1 MHGEEGDNLVRCNL
15 YKSFLE
21 NGKCIKLLFS
31 LLFFNLTTTQT
42 HWILLAREDK
52 LDRMEEDT
60 QNIHIDATLGSVQD
74 GHAVDPRELGNGACH
89 SHASVMPTG
98 ELEKAEK
105 SEK

>member
-1 MHGEEGDNLVRCNL
+1 MHQVIVI
-15 YKSFLE
+15 F
-21 NGKCIKLLFS
+21 FS
-31 LLFFNLTTTQT
+31 LQPDYNSNAL
-42 HWILLAREDK
+42 WILLAREDK

-60 QNIHIDATLGSVQD
+60 QNIHIDAIPGSVQD